1 MDSKVLQ
8 VQQWL
13 NKKYSSNANYTQI
26 TEDGNTGNETVTA
39 IIKGFQIE
47 TGVTVDGKLG
57 NGTLNA
63 IGTLSNTI
71 DTSIATNRNKVYL
84 LQGAMYC
91 KGYEV
96 NGFDGFY
103 GNGVVKGVKEFK
115 SGAGFSNPNGD
126 MTSKFLK
133 ALLNTDSFKLVKN
146 GDAKIRT
153 IQQRLNASYNGYMD
167 LIPCSGIY
175 EKYTNKGIIK
185 ALQSE
190 IGVTVDGVVGNGTL
204 SSCPVLKKGDNPGYN
219 LLLVLQYALYC
230 NGFDPN
236 GFDGAFGA
244 GVENAVKNFQ
254 EFTALSITGT
264 VDKDTWA
271 SLLISCGNRERKG
284 KACDVSKPLSS
295 MGAQILKI
303 DGRTVVG
310 RYIAG
315 GTWKRLT
322 REEMELIKRAGL
334 RIFLIYQTSGSK
346 SSYFTSQKGRSDAYT
361 AISNVE
367 KLGFKTG
374 TIIYFAVDYD
384 AIDAEVTSNIL
395 PYFKAISETFK
406 KAVNKKG
413 YRVGVYGARN
423 ICNRVSNLGYAQSS
437 FVSDMSTGYS
447 GNIGHLLPKN
457 WAFDQISTVKLT
469 MNGETVEADNNIM
482 SGRYYGENEWDAV
495 PVKKANPFLLFEYDS
510 HVLTEKD
517 RNIEAAREAVMAR
530 LETDED
536 FDWNYDPSDAL
547 LHFGDTTR
555 KKEEYR
561 YNYDE
566 FSDENGVFNLF
577 KDYLKPDKEPEVTL
591 ELVDYEYYSQKRIN
605 ELNNGNKLAKFV
617 ASFLGGAGQVL
628 SLLMTLTE
636 AELEGEDVRKAFVRD
651 VVDTTNEEAKSAV
664 IETILLPANSSDIKA
679 TIFSTLYTLCVDG
692 QSYYES
698 LNEEKDH
705 YITQYNYRPTGGTS
719 GDDGQS
725 KFVIYVGD
733 SMVQLRYL
741 VNGVYQGDYYVYL
754 RNYVPKC
761 VWFYSVKLN
770 E

>member
-63 IGTLSNTI
+63 IGTLF

-115 SGAGFSNPNGD
+115 SDAGFSNP
-126 MTSKFLK
+126 
-133 ALLNTDSFKLVKN
+133 
-146 GDAKIRT
+146 
-153 IQQRLNASYNGYMD
+153 
-167 LIPCSGIY
+167 
-175 EKYTNKGIIK
+175 
-185 ALQSE
+185 
-190 IGVTVDGVVGNGTL
+190 
-204 SSCPVLKKGDNPGYN
+204 
-219 LLLVLQYALYC
+219 
-230 NGFDPN
+230 
-236 GFDGAFGA
+236 
-244 GVENAVKNFQ
+244 
-254 EFTALSITGT
+254 
-264 VDKDTWA
+264 
-271 SLLISCGNRERKG
+271 
-284 KACDVSKPLSS
+284 
-295 MGAQILKI
+295 
-303 DGRTVVG
+303 
-310 RYIAG
+310 
-315 GTWKRLT
+315 
-322 REEMELIKRAGL
+322 
-334 RIFLIYQTSGSK
+334 
-346 SSYFTSQKGRSDAYT
+346 KGRSDAYT

-761 VWFYSVKLN
+761 VWFYSVKFN